1 MRPSTFLILIILI
14 LITPAPLRGADEPS
28 PVEAKLRDALR
39 ATMLQLRES
48 QGQLATLQAETAI
61 KDQQLGELKTQFDKL
76 TKAAA
81 ADQDAAKIKIS
92 TLETRVAERESAIT
106 QYKEALEKWK
116 KAQAEAA
123 ALAASTEAK
132 RAALAAKAISLQR
145 TVEDQQAKN
154 RKMYEIGTEILERYE
169 KFGLGD
175 ALLAREPFVGI
186 TRVKFENLI
195 QDYSDAL
202 TDTKIKQ

>member
-1 MRPSTFLILIILI
+1 MRPILILIILI

-48 QGQLATLQAETAI
+48 QGQLATLQAEAAI
-61 KDQQLGELKTQFDKL
+61 KDQQLGEVKTQLDKL
-76 TKAAA
+76 TKQSA
-81 ADQDAAKIKIS
+81 ADQDTAKLKIS

-106 QYKEALEKWK
+106 QYKEALDKWK
-116 KAQAEAA
+116 KSQAEAA

-202 TDTKIKQ
+202 TDTKIKP

>member
-1 MRPSTFLILIILI
+1 MRPIIFLILIII
-14 LITPAPLRGADEPS
+14 ITPGPLRGADEPS
-28 PVEAKLRDALR
+28 PVEAKLREALR
-39 ATMLQLRES
+39 ATMLQLRDT
-48 QGQLATLQAETAI
+48 QGQLATLQAEAAL
-61 KDQQLGELKTQFDKL
+61 KDQKLADLQARFDKL
-76 TKAAA
+76 TKQAA

-92 TLETRVAERESAIT
+92 ALETRVAERDAAIA
-106 QYKEALEKWK
+106 QYKEALDKWK

-145 TVEDQQAKN
+145 TVDDQQAKN
-154 RKMYEIGTEILERYE
+154 RKMYEIGTEILDRYE

-202 TDTKIKQ
+202 TDTKIKP

>member
-1 MRPSTFLILIILI
+1 MRPILILIILI

-48 QGQLATLQAETAI
+48 QGQLATLQAEAAI
-61 KDQQLGELKTQFDKL
+61 KDQQLGEVKTQLDKL
-76 TKAAA
+76 TKQSA
-81 ADQDAAKIKIS
+81 ADQDTAKLKIS

-106 QYKEALEKWK
+106 QYKEALDKWK
-116 KAQAEAA
+116 KSQAEAA